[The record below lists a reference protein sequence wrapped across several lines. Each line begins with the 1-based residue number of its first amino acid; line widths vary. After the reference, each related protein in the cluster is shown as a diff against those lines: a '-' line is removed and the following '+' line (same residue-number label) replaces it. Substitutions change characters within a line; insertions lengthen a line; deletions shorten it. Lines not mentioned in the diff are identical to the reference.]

1 MCDYFFLYS
10 IANGKVEQV
19 TMKKTT
25 MKKIVKP
32 KIAKQTQNLSLI
44 WMLIYQVRL
53 IHVML

>member
-25 MKKIVKP
+25 MKKIVKL